1 MPLDTN
7 GYTAETLTEIVDSMA
22 ATAVSEFGTN
32 IDTTENSVLG
42 ILMGLVGIQIEQQ
55 GQTIQELYSNMDPD
69 TAEGKSLDNIA
80 YTNGLI
86 RKSGSKSTVSVTF
99 SNTTASVVTVEAQT
113 KVTSSNGSE
122 FYTDT
127 QIFIGAS
134 AKGIVKATSKDEGA
148 LEAGANTVITYTPN
162 FTGVT
167 VTNPSL
173 ASVGTDIESDTR
185 LRQRIYRFLSVGGNS
200 TVNAIASAVSN
211 IAGVTDVLVAENDTW
226 TPRSRGTGNEP
237 RPRKSVEVVVEG
249 GADQDIVD
257 VILATKPAGIQAFGD
272 VLNGLATCVQGSTRV
287 VGFTRAIVM
296 SLLVRVTYTTYCEET
311 FPLNGEELMNDALV
325 AFGLTENTLGRD
337 VINQRYIAA
346 VHTSGVQGIQNVIIE
361 TSFDGAN
368 YTTQSR
374 ILQVFEKA
382 NLISTNITFVK
393 Q

>member
-162 FTGVT
+162 FT
-167 VTNPSL
+167 
-173 ASVGTDIESDTR
+173 
-185 LRQRIYRFLSVGGNS
+185 
-200 TVNAIASAVSN
+200 VSR
-211 IAGVTDVLVAENDTW
+211 VCH
-226 TPRSRGTGNEP
+226 
-237 RPRKSVEVVVEG
+237 
-249 GADQDIVD
+249 AD
-257 VILATKPAGIQAFGD
+257 K
-272 VLNGLATCVQGSTRV
+272 
-287 VGFTRAIVM
+287 
-296 SLLVRVTYTTYCEET
+296 
-311 FPLNGEELMNDALV
+311 
-325 AFGLTENTLGRD
+325 
-337 VINQRYIAA
+337 
-346 VHTSGVQGIQNVIIE
+346 
-361 TSFDGAN
+361 
-368 YTTQSR
+368 
-374 ILQVFEKA
+374 
-382 NLISTNITFVK
+382 
-393 Q
+393 